1 MMRYSFEDFLNYQ
14 NELNKRCDEKKVQ
27 ETIDIIL
34 EKLKHSIERHPTRH
48 KTCLTIFFKYMTDDS
63 SDHLDFSLYTATEL
77 SKIKQYFEE
86 MGFKV
91 SYCYDDTYVPNPS
104 DYIRGFTFKW

>member
-34 EKLKHSIERHPTRH
+34 EKLK
-48 KTCLTIFFKYMTDDS
+48 YG
-63 SDHLDFSLYTATEL
+63 Y
-77 SKIKQYFEE
+77 
-86 MGFKV
+86 V
-91 SYCYDDTYVPNPS
+91 YD
-104 DYIRGFTFKW
+104 